1 MWKRI
6 YFDCEANHLLR
17 LVTRMWIFYA
27 IDLDTGEKRYFLEG
41 DMGWRKLLDEAELVV
56 GHNIVGYDLKML
68 KKLFGY
74 VLPKHVKRVDT
85 AILSRVL
92 NWKRFGADVRHS
104 LEAWG
109 NALGFEKIDFDDF
122 SHYSP
127 EMLVYC
133 ERDCDLGVMVYNVV
147 WGELMT
153 VREKNPVI
161 MQYLRAEHAVADWSA
176 EAELQGW
183 PFDLERAV
191 ALEKVLQLELDKAHE
206 ALSHKLGMKA
216 VIVDRVPHTGT
227 GEEKAMKYT
236 KAGQY
241 HATMAGWFGV
251 DPMDA
256 WLEPKERYNELEFV
270 GPFCRTRFVDLD
282 LNSSDDVKVFL
293 YRAGWEPDEWNFK
306 KDPVTKRYTKERS
319 SPKIT
324 ESSLEF
330 LGGDGVLYREF
341 TVAKSRHANLKTWI
355 EETDA
360 DGYLHGSCMT
370 IGTPSMRATH
380 KVIVNIPSSDSA
392 WGREMRELFGCKPG
406 WKLIGCDSA
415 SNQARGLAHNLGDP
429 VFTDTLINGDIH
441 KYNAKLLDEVLAKQG
456 FNWTDFIIRTDK
468 AQIKSRLDRW
478 LKARGFTKK
487 QYIEYRMSSNR
498 KGAKIWAERFIF
510 AVKRAA
516 AKRILYAFLF
526 GAGGGKL
533 WLYITG
539 VQDQV
544 QGNKLKNGFTKAVP
558 GFAELIDRLERIYNS
573 TKKYGD
579 GYIPGIGGNRIYV
592 DSNHKLLVYH
602 LQATEKATCAA
613 AVMLTMER
621 LEEAGIPYIP
631 CIMMHDEEDFMVPEE
646 FAEQARAIG
655 KQAFAD
661 GPKIFGINIMDG
673 SGKIG
678 DNWYDVH

>member
-6 YFDCEANHLLR
+6 YFDIEADHLLR
-17 LVTRMWIFYA
+17 HVSRMWLLFA
-27 IDLDTGEKRYFLEG
+27 IDLDTGEKKYFLEG
-41 DMGWRKLLDEAELVV
+41 DHGWRTMLDNADLVV
-56 GHNIVGYDLKML
+56 GHNITGYDLKVL

-74 VLPKHVKRVDT
+74 VLKKHTKRIDT

-92 NWKRFGADVRHS
+92 NWKRFGNDVRHS

-109 NALGFEKIDFDDF
+109 VALGFAKIDFDEF
-122 SHYSP
+122 SQYSP
-127 EMLVYC
+127 EMLTYC
-133 ERDCDLGVMVYNVV
+133 ERDCELGVMIFNVV
-147 WGELMT
+147 MGEFIAT
-153 VREKNPVI
+153 KQRNPVI
-161 MQYLRAEHAVADWSA
+161 AEYLRAEHAVADWSA

-183 PFDLERAV
+183 PFDLEA
-191 ALEKVLQLELDKAHE
+191 AIDLEKILQKELDKAHE
-206 ALSHKLGMKA
+206 QLSHKLGMKA
-216 VIVDRVPHTGT
+216 VIVDRVPHEGI
-227 GEEKAMKYT
+227 GKPLLMKWTKQGWYDAT
-236 KAGQY
+236 KAK
-241 HATMAGWFGV
+241 WFGI
-251 DPMDA
+251 DPVEA
-256 WLEPKERYNELEFV
+256 WEEVGERPYQREFV
-270 GPFCRTRFVDLD
+270 GDYCRVVFEDLD

-293 YRAGWEPDEWNFK
+293 YRQGWEPDEFNYK
-306 KDPVTKRYTKERS
+306 KDPITKRKTKEIS
-319 SPKIT
+319 SAKIT

-341 TVAKSRHANLKTWI
+341 VVAKSRHSNLKTWI
-355 EETDA
+355 EECDA
-360 DGYLHGSCMT
+360 DGNLHGSCMT
-370 IGTPSMRATH
+370 VGTPSMRATH

-392 WGREMRELFGCKPG
+392 WGRQMRSLFKCKSG

-441 KYNAKLLDEVLAKQG
+441 KYNAVLLERVLDTMG
-456 FNWTDFIIRTDK
+456 FNWTEFVIRTDK
-468 AQIKSRLDRW
+468 ARIPATLERW
-478 LKARGFTKK
+478 LKQRGITKR
-487 QYIEYRMSSNR
+487 EYLESRLRSNR
-498 KGAKIWAERFIF
+498 LGARKWADKFIF

-526 GAGGGKL
+526 GAGGAKL

-539 VQDQV
+539 VSDTV

-558 GFAELIDRLERIYNS
+558 GFRDLIDKLERIYNS

-613 AVMLTMER
+613 ATMLIMER
-621 LEEAGIPYIP
+621 LEAAGIPYIP
-631 CIMMHDEEDFMVPEE
+631 CIFMHDEDDFMVPEE
-646 FAEQARAIG
+646 YAEQARQIG

-661 GPKIFGINIMDG
+661 GPKIFGVTIMDG